1 MGNSLS
7 INHGLV
13 QGVGAAA
20 LVLLFALRK
29 WTRGRNPIQDIA
41 GPPSCSWIYGNM
53 LQLMLTKQYGDYEF
67 DWQRSYGAVYRLK
80 GCFSEDRLMVS
91 DPVALQFI
99 LNSAKFEHS
108 PMFASMMRLMHD
120 RKSLIVAQGENHRR
134 LRAALNPKFSAAC
147 VRGYEPV
154 MQRAAQE
161 VGAANIFVILNN
173 RCSASQITRELEKS
187 PTLAMDILPLLSN
200 AALGV
205 VSEALLGCS
214 TQDLGDEFM
223 RIMARAVS
231 VKSFIFVTR
240 LSLAYLMS
248 FFRNRDLGLGVNE
261 TAILGN
267 AIGTHLPE
275 WVWDIAALLP
285 TGILNELRQGK
296 HTSIKIGRQ
305 IVERKMMAM
314 REGLEVDADVY
325 SRLLDG
331 GHHSD
336 KNLTPEELAAQT
348 SLIIIAGHETTTN
361 TLAFGLLEL
370 ARNPIFQDSL
380 RTEIHSTLTKGG
392 SDVVYNNMPLLNA
405 FIKEILRLYPILA
418 NEERIAV
425 EDTVVPLAESI
436 VTTTGARISH
446 VPVRKGQVVSV
457 AIASYQ
463 RLESLWGP
471 DAGEFRP
478 LRWVEGVNY
487 RGEYGIGPYA
497 NLLTFFAGPRTCLGW
512 RFAILEMQV
521 LICELV
527 GKFSFELPKGE
538 DTPRMYGATVVAS
551 VLSSGERG
559 VPLCIKRIV

>member
-7 INHGLV
+7 LNHVLLR
-13 QGVGAAA
+13 GAGATA

-29 WTRGRNPIQDIA
+29 WTRGRNPIQAIA
-41 GPPSCSWIYGNM
+41 GPPSSSWIYGNM

-67 DWQRSYGAVYRLK
+67 DWQRSYGPVYRLK
-80 GCFSEDRLMVS
+80 GCFGEDRLMVS

-108 PMFASMMRLMHD
+108 PMFASMMRLSHD
-120 RKSLIVAQGENHRR
+120 RKSLIVTQGENHRR

-147 VRGYEPV
+147 VRQYQPV

-161 VGAANIFVILNN
+161 
-173 RCSASQITRELEKS
+173 ITKELEES
-187 PTLAMDILPLLSN
+187 PALAMDILPLLSN
-200 AALGV
+200 ATLGV

-214 TQDLGDEFM
+214 TRDLGDEFM
-223 RIMARAVS
+223 RIMARAVE
-231 VKSFIFVTR
+231 
-240 LSLAYLMS
+240 
-248 FFRNRDLGLGVNE
+248 LGFGVNE
-261 TAILGN
+261 AAILGN

-275 WVWDIAALLP
+275 WAWDIAALLP

-296 HTSIKIGRQ
+296 YTSIEIGRQ
-305 IVERKMMAM
+305 IVERKIMAR

-331 GHHSD
+331 SDHSN

-348 SLIIIAGHETTTN
+348 SLVIIAGHETTTN

-370 ARNPIFQDSL
+370 ARNPIFQDNL
-380 RTEIHSTLTKGG
+380 RTEIHSTLTEAG

-436 VTTTGARISH
+436 VTTTGTRISQ
-446 VPVRKGQVVSV
+446 VPVQKGQVISV

-463 RLESLWGP
+463 RLESLWGA

-527 GKFSFELPKGE
+527 GKFTFELPEEK
-538 DTPRMYGATVVAS
+538 DIPRMYGATVVAP
-551 VLSSGERG
+551 VLCSGERG